1 MTYESNLFT
10 ICIIIAIFW
19 GVSVWLAYRLG
30 YHEGFDEAKAQAQ
43 KWIDKHII
51 RRGNNDERKN

>member
-1 MTYESNLFT
+1 MTFESNIVT
-10 ICIIIAIFW
+10 IVIIVAVLW

-30 YHEGFDEAKAQAQ
+30 FQEGFDEAKFLCQ

-51 RRGNNDERKN
+51 RRGDDDGRD

>member
-1 MTYESNLFT
+1 MTFESNVFT
-10 ICIIIAIFW
+10 ICVTISILW

-30 YHEGFDEAKAQAQ
+30 FSEGFDEAKEQAR

-51 RRGNNDERKN
+51 RRGDKK